1 MKKYSVSIVDNETK
15 KTVNLESD
23 VMLVIGADINEDEL
37 RCSAHVD
44 LKSDFETISR
54 MYFALGRS
62 IQKTRLSNKYKDSK
76 HNIGD
81 DIEHNFT
88 KLQED

>member
-54 MYFALGRS
+54 MYLALGRS
-62 IQKTRLSNKYKDSK
+62 IQKVRLEEKYKNSN
-76 HNIGD
+76 HNVGD
-81 DIEHNFT
+81 VVEHKFT
-88 KLQED
+88 VE